1 MKGRKTEGGGRS
13 AARKWV
19 TIRVT
24 DMEKARL
31 MEQADIAGLSLSEYA
46 RRRFFG
52 GTIAACTDVKTVG
65 ELRRIGGLLKH
76 NFATLRQVN
85 APRGIMEKQ
94 EDALRKLVWLIQKI
108 GMALNDRQKKSRT
121 GKLKNRSHGR

>member
-1 MKGRKTEGGGRS
+1 
-13 AARKWV
+13 
-19 TIRVT
+19 
-24 DMEKARL
+24 MEKARL

-76 NFATLRQVN
+76 NFATLRQLK
-85 APRGIMEKQ
+85 ASRGIMETQ
-94 EDALRKLVWLIQKI
+94 EDALRKLVCLIQKI
-108 GMALNDRQKKSRT
+108 GMALDDRQKKSRT